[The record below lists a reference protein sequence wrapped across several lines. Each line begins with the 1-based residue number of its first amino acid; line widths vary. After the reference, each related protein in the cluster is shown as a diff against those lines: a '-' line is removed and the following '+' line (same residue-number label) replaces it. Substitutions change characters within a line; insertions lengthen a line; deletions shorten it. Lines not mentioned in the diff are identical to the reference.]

1 MSTVQDRPLSRR
13 IQARVM
19 NVANVPMRAMLGL
32 PFATPAGGRLML
44 AFIVGRKTGRI
55 YRQPLSYVRD
65 GTTLLTPG
73 GGKWKLNLTGEQPV
87 RLRIRGRDH
96 YARPELVRDPA
107 GVEALL
113 DKIAASNPMAG
124 RFAAIPKTAEGRLD
138 PERLSL
144 AIDHGFGIVRW
155 QLEDPRETDQPST
168 VTSAAPTPAVP
179 DDPGLRP

>member
-1 MSTVQDRPLSRR
+1 MSTVQNRPLSRR
-13 IQARVM
+13 VQARVM
-19 NVANVPMRAMLGL
+19 NVINVPMRVMLGL
-32 PFATPAGGRLML
+32 PFATPVGGRLML

-55 YRQPLSYVRD
+55 YSQPLSYVRD

-73 GGKWKLNLTGEQPV
+73 GGNWKLNLTGEQPV
-87 RLRIRGRDH
+87 RLRIRGRDQ

-113 DKIAASNPMAG
+113 DKIAAGNPMAG

-138 PERLSL
+138 PERLAL

-155 QLEDPRETDQPST
+155 QLEDMS
-168 VTSAAPTPAVP
+168 
-179 DDPGLRP
+179 

>member
-1 MSTVQDRPLSRR
+1 MRIRAADEEGAEMSTGQNGPLSRR
-13 IQARVM
+13 VQARVM
-19 NVANVPMRAMLGL
+19 NVVNVPMRAMLGL

-73 GGKWKLNLTGEQPV
+73 GGKWKLNLSEEQPV
-87 RLRIRGRDH
+87 RLRIRGRDQ
-96 YARPELVRDPA
+96 YARPELVREPA

-113 DKIAASNPMAG
+113 DKIAAGNPMAG

-138 PERLSL
+138 PERLAL
-144 AIDHGFGIVRW
+144 AVDHGFGVVRW
-155 QLEDPRETDQPST
+155 HL
-168 VTSAAPTPAVP
+168 
-179 DDPGLRP
+179 DDPASSKSQ

>member
-1 MSTVQDRPLSRR
+1 MSTAQDRPLSRR

-19 NVANVPMRAMLGL
+19 NVVNVPMRALLGL

-73 GGKWKLNLTGEQPV
+73 GGKWKLNLGAEQPV

-113 DKIAASNPMAG
+113 DKIAAGNPMAG

-138 PERLSL
+138 PERLAL
-144 AIDHGFGIVRW
+144 AVGHGFGIVRW
-155 QLEDPRETDQPST
+155 QLEDPDSGHR
-168 VTSAAPTPAVP
+168 PAIP
-179 DDPGLRP
+179 